1 MNKNNSLDNLVK
13 LNYAL
18 KIISKNIKSLNKTEY
33 VSINESLGR
42 IISENIVSQINVPPH
57 SNSAVDG
64 YAIRFKDLN
73 SKTHNNAL
81 RVKGK
86 SKAGSFPRF
95 KLGKMCAAR
104 VLTGAILPQGAD
116 TVIMEENCE
125 VKENRITIRGNI
137 KKGINYRNL
146 GEDIKNYSQV
156 FSKGHKVRAQDIG
169 ILSSLGLKKI
179 RVNKQI
185 RVGVFSSGDEV
196 SDPGKKL
203 TKGKLY
209 DSNRPMI
216 IALLQI
222 LGCKVVDLGI
232 LEDNQTIIKNKFF
245 SIQKKLNLI
254 ISTGAMSLGDED
266 HIKRILDKYGKLH
279 VWRLAIKP
287 GRPVGF
293 GFLKKTPILAL
304 PGNPTAAFVTFLS
317 IGIPLINK
325 MIGNLNTYKIF
336 KVPISFKYT
345 KKAGRKEFL
354 RVKAV
359 KIKGNMM
366 LKKFPIEGA
375 GILTSTSWADGFA
388 IIDENTTELGYD
400 DLVNYLSFNEIL
412 K

>member
-1 MNKNNSLDNLVK
+1 MNKNNSLNNLVK

-18 KIISKNIKSLNKTEY
+18 KIISKNIQSLNKTEY
-33 VSINESLGR
+33 ILINKCLGR

-73 SKTHNNAL
+73 SKTHINTL
-81 RVKGK
+81 TVKGK
-86 SKAGSFPRF
+86 SKAGSFPRY

-125 VKENRITIRGNI
+125 VKENRITIKGNI

-196 SDPGKKL
+196 SDAGKKL

-222 LGCKVVDLGI
+222 LGCKVVYLVI
-232 LEDNQTIIKNKFF
+232 L
-245 SIQKKLNLI
+245 
-254 ISTGAMSLGDED
+254 
-266 HIKRILDKYGKLH
+266 
-279 VWRLAIKP
+279 
-287 GRPVGF
+287 
-293 GFLKKTPILAL
+293 
-304 PGNPTAAFVTFLS
+304 
-317 IGIPLINK
+317 
-325 MIGNLNTYKIF
+325 
-336 KVPISFKYT
+336 
-345 KKAGRKEFL
+345 
-354 RVKAV
+354 
-359 KIKGNMM
+359 
-366 LKKFPIEGA
+366 
-375 GILTSTSWADGFA
+375 
-388 IIDENTTELGYD
+388 
-400 DLVNYLSFNEIL
+400 
-412 K
+412 